1 MVNSVTAN
9 TASAMSTV
17 TPPSTNSSKTPSND
31 LANLDQDT
39 FMQLLLT
46 QVKNQDPIN
55 PMDSAQFM
63 GQLAQ
68 LASVQGIQQLN
79 QSVDQFSK
87 YMEQNRALQAASLV
101 GREAMVSG
109 SSITS
114 NDGSIAGV
122 VRLPEGAT
130 AAEVAIKD
138 STTGNV
144 IDKVKLQGDQNG
156 SDIPFSWSKGAPN
169 QTYSLNATAMVDGSP
184 VDAQALVKAP
194 IESVSFDRQNQQTL
208 LHLKGAGTTPLSK
221 IEEVF

>member
-1 MVNSVTAN
+1 MVNSVTTN
-9 TASAMSTV
+9 TASAMTTV
-17 TPPSTNSSKTPSND
+17 SPPTTSSSKTSSND
-31 LANLDQDT
+31 LANLDQNT
-39 FMQLLLT
+39 FMKLLLT

-109 SSITS
+109 NSITS
-114 NDGSIAGV
+114 SDGSLTGV
-122 VRLPEGAT
+122 VRIPQGAT

-138 STTGNV
+138 SAGNV
-144 IDKVKLQGDQNG
+144 VSAVIVPSGSIVVLPEETSENG
-156 SDIPFSWSKGAPN
+156 AAEARAREYAKTMRFAASPA
-169 QTYSLNATAMVDGSP
+169 AAMFG
-184 VDAQALVKAP
+184 Q
-194 IESVSFDRQNQQTL
+194 IIFN
-208 LHLKGAGTTPLSK
+208 
-221 IEEVF
+221 

>member
-1 MVNSVTAN
+1 
-9 TASAMSTV
+9 V

-87 YMEQNRALQAASLV
+87 YMEQNRALQ
-101 GREAMVSG
+101 GR
-109 SSITS
+109 
-114 NDGSIAGV
+114 
-122 VRLPEGAT
+122 
-130 AAEVAIKD
+130 
-138 STTGNV
+138 
-144 IDKVKLQGDQNG
+144 
-156 SDIPFSWSKGAPN
+156 
-169 QTYSLNATAMVDGSP
+169 
-184 VDAQALVKAP
+184 
-194 IESVSFDRQNQQTL
+194 
-208 LHLKGAGTTPLSK
+208 PLW
-221 IEEVF
+221 